1 MPTKAVYAASPCQPS
16 TIAPA
21 VDGDD
26 VAVLE
31 DGLVVRD
38 AVDDDLIDRG
48 ADGRGEPAVPE
59 EVRLRTVIGDHL
71 AGDLVQVQRGGAGD
85 RRFAGGRVNGSDHQP
100 RLAHLRDLLGGLDL
114 HHCAAPL
121 CVGLH
126 RTVTG
131 AAVLNDTAQT
141 VGRGAHGRRGRL
153 HKYCGVFSQPS
164 SDLRASIARSVTSVT
179 LPSAEMVTTRFWAL

>member
-1 MPTKAVYAASPCQPS
+1 MPTNAVYAASPCQPS

-38 AVDDDLIDRG
+38 AVDDDLVDRG

-59 EVRLRTVIGDHL
+59 EVRLRSVLGDHL

-85 RRFAGGRVNGSDHQP
+85 RRLAGGRVNGSDHQP
-100 RLAHLRDLLGGLDL
+100 RLTHLRDLLGGLDL

-121 CVGLH
+121 CIGLH
-126 RTVTG
+126 RTVTD
-131 AAVLNDTAQT
+131 AAVPTIRRKQSAAAPMDAAADCTRTAKI
-141 VGRGAHGRRGRL
+141 L
-153 HKYCGVFSQPS
+153 SQPL